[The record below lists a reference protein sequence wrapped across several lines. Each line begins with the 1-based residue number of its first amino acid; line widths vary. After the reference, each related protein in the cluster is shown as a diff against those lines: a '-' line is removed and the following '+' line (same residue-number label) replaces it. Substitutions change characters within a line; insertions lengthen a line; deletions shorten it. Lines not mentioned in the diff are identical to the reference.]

1 MRSDGLCDTDCMT
14 RVSHR
19 AFERAIEDLLV
30 LTDQPTNAEQI
41 RFSAR
46 TTTLGKP
53 PAPPLP
59 QGRCWLIA
67 LAASAAEL
75 PERLR

>member
-1 MRSDGLCDTDCMT
+1 MRYDGLCDTDCMT

-46 TTTLGKP
+46 TTTLDTP
-53 PAPPLP
+53 
-59 QGRCWLIA
+59 
-67 LAASAAEL
+67 
-75 PERLR
+75 